1 MEVSI
6 TILALNALNQRN
18 YSQPWLAGSPCGI
31 DVILRMGCHWRR
43 IQQTLDIFNTHLIHH
58 VCSYLH
64 LTLFISQDWKY
75 FAWYTYHTGQ
85 LSVELSKSKV
95 PSAWQAMLKV
105 DFDRSDSQKRVGL
118 PSTFAPCNLLSVL
131 DLGNIFV
138 VLFGPIY
145 APVLCIGIRNSPL
158 LYLNTCCL

>member
-1 MEVSI
+1 MEVCI

-64 LTLFISQDWKY
+64 LTLFISQDWEY